1 MTPRIEIDEVTK
13 YFGDKL
19 VLDRVSLRVQQHE
32 VVCLIGAS
40 GSGKSTLLRCVNR
53 LVEHDYGTIRLDG
66 VPVDDPSFGKT
77 GLQRRAGIVFQSYNL
92 FPHMTVL
99 DNITL
104 APRKVHGVPR
114 AQAEERSAAPASSS
128 CWMAASIVRIA
139 RFAMDRFAQA
149 YPEQLSGGQQQ
160 RVAIARAL
168 MTRPDVLLLD
178 EITAA
183 LDPELVGEV
192 LAIIRGL
199 KDEGMTMMIVTHEM
213 GFARDCADRVA
224 FLDGGLI
231 LEEGPPAQIFESP
244 QEARTRAFLQRII
257 SAGRL

>member
-1 MTPRIEIDEVTK
+1 MIEIDGVTK
-13 YFGDKL
+13 YFGEKL
-19 VLDRVSLRVQQHE
+19 VLDRVSLTVNPHE

-66 VPVDDPSFGKT
+66 VPVDDPRFGRT
-77 GLQRRAGIVFQSYNL
+77 GLQKRAAIVFQSYNL
-92 FPHMTVL
+92 FPHMNVL

-104 APRKVHGVPR
+104 APRRVHGQSR
-114 AQAEERSAAPASSS
+114 AEAE
-128 CWMAASIVRIA
+128 A
-139 RFAMDRFAQA
+139 RGYEVLDRFGMTGFVLA

-168 MTRPDVLLLD
+168 MTRPDLLLLD

-192 LAIIRGL
+192 LGIIRGL
-199 KDEGMTMMIVTHEM
+199 KDEGMTMLIVTHEM

-224 FLDGGLI
+224 FLDAGMI
-231 LEEGPPAQIFESP
+231 LEENRPNRLFSAP
-244 QEARTRAFLQRII
+244 QEARTRAFLQRIV
-257 SAGRL
+257 STGRL

>member
-1 MTPRIEIDEVTK
+1 MAPMIEIDEVTK
-13 YFGDKL
+13 YFGTKL
-19 VLDRVSLRVQQHE
+19 VLDRVSLTVNRHE

-66 VPVDDPSFGKT
+66 MPVDDARFGKT
-77 GLQRRAGIVFQSYNL
+77 GLQKRAGIVFQSYNL

-99 DNITL
+99 ENITL
-104 APRKVHGVPR
+104 APRRVHGQSR
-114 AQAEERSAAPASSS
+114 AEAEERGHE
-128 CWMAASIVRIA
+128 VLT
-139 RFAMDRFAQA
+139 RFGMDGFAQA

-224 FLDGGLI
+224 FLSDGMI
-231 LEEGPPAQIFESP
+231 LEEGSPAQIFGAPE
-244 QEARTRAFLQRII
+244 QARTRAFLDRII
-257 SAGRL
+257 ASGRL

>member
-1 MTPRIEIDEVTK
+1 MTTPRIEIDEVTK

-19 VLDRVSLRVQQHE
+19 VLDRVSLSIAPHE

-53 LVEHDYGTIRLDG
+53 LVEHDYGAIRLDG
-66 VPVDDPSFGKT
+66 VAVDDPGFGKT

-104 APRKVHGVPR
+104 GPRRVHGQAR
-114 AQAEERSAAPASSS
+114 AAAEARGRE
-128 CWMAASIVRIA
+128 VLA
-139 RFAMDRFAQA
+139 RFGMEGFVAA

-168 MTRPDVLLLD
+168 MTTPDILLLD

-224 FLDGGLI
+224 FLDDGLI
-231 LEEGPPAQIFESP
+231 LEEGAPADLLGAPREP
-244 QEARTRAFLQRII
+244 RTRAFLQRII
-257 SAGRL
+257 NAGRL

>member
-1 MTPRIEIDEVTK
+1 MTPMIEIDEVTK

-19 VLDRVSLRVQQHE
+19 VLDRVSLSIAPHE

-53 LVEHDYGTIRLDG
+53 LVDHDYGTIRLDG
-66 VPVDDPSFGKT
+66 VPVDDARFGKT
-77 GLQRRAGIVFQSYNL
+77 GLQKRAAIVFQSYNL

-104 APRKVHGVPR
+104 APRRVHGVAR
-114 AQAEERSAAPASSS
+114 AEAEAHGHAVLARFG
-128 CWMAASIVRIA
+128 MDGFAAS
-139 RFAMDRFAQA
+139 

-168 MTRPDVLLLD
+168 MTKPDVLLLD

-183 LDPELVGEV
+183 LDPELVGDV

-213 GFARDCADRVA
+213 AFARDCADRVA
-224 FLDGGLI
+224 FLSDGMI
-231 LEEGPPAQIFESP
+231 LEEGPPAQIFGAP
-244 QEARTRAFLQRII
+244 QHARTQGFLQRII

>member
-1 MTPRIEIDEVTK
+1 MTTPMIEIDTVTK

-19 VLDRVSLRVQQHE
+19 VLDRVSLTVNPHE

-66 VPVDDPSFGKT
+66 VAVEDAAFGKT
-77 GLQRRAGIVFQSYNL
+77 GLQKRAGIVFQSYNL

-104 APRKVHGVPR
+104 APRRVHGVAR
-114 AQAEERSAAPASSS
+114 AEAE
-128 CWMAASIVRIA
+128 A
-139 RFAMDRFAQA
+139 RGREVLTRFGMGDFAVS

-192 LAIIRGL
+192 
-199 KDEGMTMMIVTHEM
+199 MTMMIVTHEM
-213 GFARDCADRVA
+213 GFARECADKVA
-224 FLDGGLI
+224 FLDGGTI
-231 LEEGPPAQIFESP
+231 LEEDAPERLFGSP
-244 QEARTRAFLQRII
+244 RKARTRAFLQRIVE
-257 SAGRL
+257 SGRL

>member
-1 MTPRIEIDEVTK
+1 MIPPMIDIDTVTK
-13 YFGDKL
+13 YFGEKL
-19 VLDRVSLRVQQHE
+19 VLDRVSLRIAPHE

-53 LVEHDYGTIRLDG
+53 LVAHDYGTIRLDG
-66 VPVDDPSFGKT
+66 VPVDDPRFGKT
-77 GLQRRAGIVFQSYNL
+77 GLQKRVAIVFQSYNL
-92 FPHMTVL
+92 FAHMNVL

-104 APRKVHGVPR
+104 APRRVHGQSR
-114 AQAEERSAAPASSS
+114 AEAEDRGRDVLARFGMAGF
-128 CWMAASIVRIA
+128 AAS
-139 RFAMDRFAQA
+139 

-199 KDEGMTMMIVTHEM
+199 KDDGMTMMIVTHEM

-224 FLDGGLI
+224 FLDGGVI
-231 LEEGPPAQIFESP
+231 LEQDTPDRLFGTP
-244 QEARTRAFLQRII
+244 QEPRTKAFLQRII
-257 SAGRL
+257 ASGRL

>member
-1 MTPRIEIDEVTK
+1 MTPMIDIDNVTK

-19 VLDRVSLRVQQHE
+19 VLDRVSLTVNRHE

-66 VPVDDPSFGKT
+66 VPVDDAAFGKT
-77 GLQRRAGIVFQSYNL
+77 GLQRRAGIVFQAYNL
-92 FPHMTVL
+92 FPHMNVL

-104 APRKVHGVPR
+104 APRRVHGQTR
-114 AQAEERSAAPASSS
+114 AGAETRGREVLARFG
-128 CWMAASIVRIA
+128 MEGFAAS
-139 RFAMDRFAQA
+139 

-199 KDEGMTMMIVTHEM
+199 KDDGMTMMIVTHEM

-224 FLDGGLI
+224 FLDGGVI
-231 LEEGPPAQIFESP
+231 LEENTPDKLFGAP
-244 QEARTRAFLQRII
+244 QEARTQAFLQRII
-257 SAGRL
+257 ASGRL

>member
-1 MTPRIEIDEVTK
+1 MTTPRIQIDEVTK

-19 VLDRVSLRVQQHE
+19 VLDRVSLSVNPHE
-32 VVCLIGAS
+32 VTCLIGAS

-92 FPHMTVL
+92 FPHMSVL

-104 APRKVHGVPR
+104 APRKVHGTPR
-114 AQAEERSAAPASSS
+114 AEAEDRGRE
-128 CWMAASIVRIA
+128 VLA

-168 MTRPDVLLLD
+168 MTKPDVLLLD

-213 GFARDCADRVA
+213 AFAREVADRVA

-231 LEEGPPAQIFESP
+231 LEDGPPEQIFGAP

>member
-1 MTPRIEIDEVTK
+1 MIDIDTVTK
-13 YFGDKL
+13 YFGEKL
-19 VLDRVSLRVQQHE
+19 VLDRVSLRIAPHE

-53 LVEHDYGTIRLDG
+53 LVAHDYGTIRLDG
-66 VPVDDPSFGKT
+66 VAVDDPRFGKT
-77 GLQRRAGIVFQSYNL
+77 GLQKRVAIVFQSYNL
-92 FPHMTVL
+92 FAHMNVL

-104 APRKVHGVPR
+104 APRRVHGQSR
-114 AQAEERSAAPASSS
+114 AEAEDRGRDVLARFGMAGF
-128 CWMAASIVRIA
+128 AAS
-139 RFAMDRFAQA
+139 

-199 KDEGMTMMIVTHEM
+199 KDDGMTMMIVTHEM

-224 FLDGGLI
+224 FLDGGVI
-231 LEEGPPAQIFESP
+231 LEQDTPDRLFGTP
-244 QEARTRAFLQRII
+244 QEPRTKAFLQRII
-257 SAGRL
+257 ASGRL

>member
-1 MTPRIEIDEVTK
+1 MIEIDTVTK

-19 VLDRVSLRVQQHE
+19 VLDRVSLTVNPHE

-66 VPVDDPSFGKT
+66 VAVEDTAFGKT
-77 GLQRRAGIVFQSYNL
+77 GLQKRAGIVFQSYNL

-104 APRKVHGVPR
+104 APRRVHGVAR
-114 AQAEERSAAPASSS
+114 AEAE
-128 CWMAASIVRIA
+128 A
-139 RFAMDRFAQA
+139 RGREVLTRFGMGDFAVS

-213 GFARDCADRVA
+213 GFARECADKVA
-224 FLDGGLI
+224 FLDGGTI
-231 LEEGPPAQIFESP
+231 LEEDAPERLFGSP
-244 QEARTRAFLQRII
+244 RKARTRAFLQRIVE
-257 SAGRL
+257 SGRL

>member
-1 MTPRIEIDEVTK
+1 MTPRIDIDNVTK
-13 YFGDKL
+13 YFGEKL
-19 VLDRVSLRVQQHE
+19 VLDRVSLRIDPHE

-53 LVEHDYGTIRLDG
+53 LVEYDYGAIRLDG
-66 VPVDDPSFGKT
+66 VPVDDPAFGKT
-77 GLQRRAGIVFQSYNL
+77 GLQKRAGIVFQAYNL
-92 FPHMTVL
+92 FPHMNVL

-104 APRKVHGVPR
+104 APRRVHGQTR
-114 AQAEERSAAPASSS
+114 AEAEDRGRDVLARFGMADF
-128 CWMAASIVRIA
+128 AAS
-139 RFAMDRFAQA
+139 

-192 LAIIRGL
+192 LGIIRGL
-199 KDEGMTMMIVTHEM
+199 KDDGMTMMIVTHEM
-213 GFARDCADRVA
+213 GFARECADRVA
-224 FLDGGLI
+224 FLDGGVI
-231 LEEGPPAQIFESP
+231 LEEDTPDRLFGSP
-244 QEARTRAFLQRII
+244 QQPRTQAFLQRII
-257 SAGRL
+257 AAGRL

>member
-1 MTPRIEIDEVTK
+1 MTPKIDIDNVTK

-19 VLDRVSLRVQQHE
+19 VLDRVSLRVNPHE

-66 VPVDDPSFGKT
+66 VSVDDPGFGKT
-77 GLQRRAGIVFQSYNL
+77 GLQQRAGIVFQSYNL
-92 FPHMTVL
+92 FPHMNVL

-104 APRKVHGVPR
+104 APRRVHGQLR
-114 AQAEERSAAPASSS
+114 AAAEDRGRD
-128 CWMAASIVRIA
+128 VLA
-139 RFAMDRFAQA
+139 RFGMDGFAAA

-183 LDPELVGEV
+183 LDPELVGDV

-213 GFARDCADRVA
+213 GFARECADRVA
-224 FLDGGLI
+224 FLDGGVI
-231 LEEGPPAQIFESP
+231 LEEDTPDRLFGNP
-244 QEARTRAFLQRII
+244 QEDRTQAFLQRII
-257 SAGRL
+257 AAGRL

>member
-1 MTPRIEIDEVTK
+1 MTTPMIEIDSVTK

-19 VLDRVSLRVQQHE
+19 VLDRVSLRIAPHE

-53 LVEHDYGTIRLDG
+53 LVDHDYGTIRLDG
-66 VPVDDPSFGKT
+66 VPVDDPAFGKT
-77 GLQRRAGIVFQSYNL
+77 GLQKRVAIVFQSYNL
-92 FPHMTVL
+92 FPHMNVL

-104 APRKVHGVPR
+104 APRRVQGQSR
-114 AQAEERSAAPASSS
+114 AEVEDRGREVLARFGMAGF
-128 CWMAASIVRIA
+128 AAS
-139 RFAMDRFAQA
+139 

-160 RVAIARAL
+160 RIAIARAL

-224 FLDGGLI
+224 FLDGGVI
-231 LEEGPPAQIFESP
+231 LEQDTPDRLFGTP
-244 QEARTRAFLQRII
+244 QEPRTKAFLQRII
-257 SAGRL
+257 ASGRL

>member
-1 MTPRIEIDEVTK
+1 MIDIDTVTK
-13 YFGDKL
+13 YFGEKL
-19 VLDRVSLRVQQHE
+19 VLDRVSLRIAPHE

-53 LVEHDYGTIRLDG
+53 LVAHDYGTIRLDG
-66 VPVDDPSFGKT
+66 VPVDDPRFGKT
-77 GLQRRAGIVFQSYNL
+77 GLQKRVAIVFQSYNL
-92 FPHMTVL
+92 FAHMNVL

-104 APRKVHGVPR
+104 APRRVHGQSR
-114 AQAEERSAAPASSS
+114 AEAEDRGRDVLARFGMAGF
-128 CWMAASIVRIA
+128 AAS
-139 RFAMDRFAQA
+139 

-199 KDEGMTMMIVTHEM
+199 KDDGMTMMIVTHEM

-224 FLDGGLI
+224 FLDGGVI
-231 LEEGPPAQIFESP
+231 LEQDTPDRLFGTP
-244 QEARTRAFLQRII
+244 QEPRTKAFLQRII
-257 SAGRL
+257 ASGRL

>member
-1 MTPRIEIDEVTK
+1 MADKIEIDDVTK
-13 YFGDKL
+13 YFGEKL
-19 VLDRVSLRVQQHE
+19 VLDRVSLQVAAHQ

-66 VPVDDPSFGKT
+66 VAVDDPSFGRT
-77 GLQRRAGIVFQSYNL
+77 GLQRRIAIVFQSYNL

-104 APRKVHGVPR
+104 APRRVHGVSR
-114 AQAEERSAAPASSS
+114 AEAEVRARETLDRFG
-128 CWMAASIVRIA
+128 MAA
-139 RFAMDRFAQA
+139 FAGS

-160 RVAIARAL
+160 RVAIVRAL

-192 LAIIRGL
+192 LRIIRGL
-199 KDEGMTMMIVTHEM
+199 KDQGMTMLIVTHEM
-213 GFARDCADRVA
+213 GFARDVADRVA
-224 FLDGGLI
+224 FLDGGAI
-231 LEEGPPAQIFESP
+231 LEEDVPARLLSAP
-244 QEARTRAFLQRII
+244 QEERTRRFLQRIVE
-257 SAGRL
+257 SGRM

>member
-1 MTPRIEIDEVTK
+1 MTTPMIDIDTVTK
-13 YFGDKL
+13 YFGEKL
-19 VLDRVSLRVQQHE
+19 VLDRVSLRIAPHE

-53 LVEHDYGTIRLDG
+53 LVAHDYGTIRLDG
-66 VPVDDPSFGKT
+66 VAVDDPRFGKT
-77 GLQRRAGIVFQSYNL
+77 GLQKRVAIVFQSYNL
-92 FPHMTVL
+92 FAHMNVL

-104 APRKVHGVPR
+104 APRRVHGQSR
-114 AQAEERSAAPASSS
+114 AEAEDRGRDVLARFGMAGF
-128 CWMAASIVRIA
+128 AAS
-139 RFAMDRFAQA
+139 

-199 KDEGMTMMIVTHEM
+199 KDDGMTMMIVTHEM

-224 FLDGGLI
+224 FLDGGVI
-231 LEEGPPAQIFESP
+231 LEQDTPDRLFGTP
-244 QEARTRAFLQRII
+244 QEPRTKAFLQRII
-257 SAGRL
+257 ASGRL

>member
-1 MTPRIEIDEVTK
+1 MTTPMIEIDTVTK

-19 VLDRVSLRVQQHE
+19 VLDRVSLTVNPHE

-66 VPVDDPSFGKT
+66 VAVEDAAFGKT
-77 GLQRRAGIVFQSYNL
+77 GLQKRAGIVFQSYNL

-104 APRKVHGVPR
+104 APRRVHGVAR
-114 AQAEERSAAPASSS
+114 AEAE
-128 CWMAASIVRIA
+128 A
-139 RFAMDRFAQA
+139 RGREVLTRFGMGDFAVS

-213 GFARDCADRVA
+213 GFARECADKLA
-224 FLDGGLI
+224 FLDGGTI
-231 LEEGPPAQIFESP
+231 LEEDAPERLFGSP
-244 QEARTRAFLQRII
+244 RKARTRAFLQRIVE
-257 SAGRL
+257 SGRL

>member
-1 MTPRIEIDEVTK
+1 MTTPMIEIDTVTK

-19 VLDRVSLRVQQHE
+19 VLDRVSLRVAPHE

-53 LVEHDYGTIRLDG
+53 LVEHDYGMIRLDG
-66 VPVDDPSFGKT
+66 VPVDDPAFGKT
-77 GLQRRAGIVFQSYNL
+77 GLQKRTGIVFQSYNL
-92 FPHMTVL
+92 FPHMNVL

-104 APRKVHGVPR
+104 APRRVHGQSR
-114 AQAEERSAAPASSS
+114 AEAEDRGREVLARFGMAGF
-128 CWMAASIVRIA
+128 AAS
-139 RFAMDRFAQA
+139 

-213 GFARDCADRVA
+213 GFARECADRVA
-224 FLDGGLI
+224 FLDGGVI
-231 LEEGPPAQIFESP
+231 LEQDAPDRLFGAP
-244 QEARTRAFLQRII
+244 QQARTKAFLQRII
-257 SAGRL
+257 ASGRL

>member
-1 MTPRIEIDEVTK
+1 MTTPMIDIDTVTK
-13 YFGDKL
+13 YFGEKL
-19 VLDRVSLRVQQHE
+19 VLDRVSLRIAPHE

-53 LVEHDYGTIRLDG
+53 LVAHDYGTIRLDG
-66 VPVDDPSFGKT
+66 VAVDDPRFGKT
-77 GLQRRAGIVFQSYNL
+77 GLQKRAAIVFQSYNL
-92 FPHMTVL
+92 FAHMNVL

-104 APRKVHGVPR
+104 APRRVHGQSR
-114 AQAEERSAAPASSS
+114 TEAEDRGRDVLARFGMAGF
-128 CWMAASIVRIA
+128 AAS
-139 RFAMDRFAQA
+139 

-199 KDEGMTMMIVTHEM
+199 KDDGMTMMIVTHEM

-224 FLDGGLI
+224 FLDGGVI
-231 LEEGPPAQIFESP
+231 LEQDTPDRLFGTP
-244 QEARTRAFLQRII
+244 QEPRTKAFLQRII
-257 SAGRL
+257 ASGRL

>member
-1 MTPRIEIDEVTK
+1 MTPMIEIDEVTK
-13 YFGDKL
+13 YFGTKL
-19 VLDRVSLRVQQHE
+19 VLDRVSLTVNRHE

-53 LVEHDYGTIRLDG
+53 LVAHDYGTIRLDG
-66 VPVDDPSFGKT
+66 VPVDDPRFGKT
-77 GLQRRAGIVFQSYNL
+77 GLQKRAGIVFQSYNL

-99 DNITL
+99 ENITL
-104 APRKVHGVPR
+104 APRRVHGVSRAEATAR
-114 AQAEERSAAPASSS
+114 AQE
-128 CWMAASIVRIA
+128 VLA
-139 RFAMDRFAQA
+139 RFGMDGFAQA

-168 MTRPDVLLLD
+168 MTKPDVLLLD

-199 KDEGMTMMIVTHEM
+199 KDAGMTMMIVTHEM

-224 FLDGGLI
+224 FLSDGMI
-231 LEEGPPAQIFESP
+231 LEEGPPDRIFGAPEQP
-244 QEARTRAFLQRII
+244 RTRAFLDRII
-257 SAGRL
+257 ASGRL

>member
-1 MTPRIEIDEVTK
+1 MIEIHDVTK

-19 VLDRVSLRVQQHE
+19 VLDRVSLTVNPHE

-40 GSGKSTLLRCVNR
+40 GSGKSTLLRCLNR

-66 VPVDDPSFGKT
+66 LPVDDAAFGKT
-77 GLQRRAGIVFQSYNL
+77 GLQKRVGIVFQSYNL

-104 APRKVHGVPR
+104 APRRVHRQPR
-114 AQAEERSAAPASSS
+114 AEAEAHGREVLARFGMAGFASS
-128 CWMAASIVRIA
+128 
-139 RFAMDRFAQA
+139 

-199 KDEGMTMMIVTHEM
+199 KDEGMTMVIVTHEM

-224 FLDGGLI
+224 FLDGGVI
-231 LEEGPPAQIFESP
+231 LEEDTPARIFEAP
-244 QEARTRAFLQRII
+244 QAARTQAFLQRII
-257 SAGRL
+257 ASGRL

>member
-1 MTPRIEIDEVTK
+1 MTKPMIEIDTVTK

-19 VLDRVSLRVQQHE
+19 VLDRVSLTVNPHE

-40 GSGKSTLLRCVNR
+40 GSGKSTLLRCINR
-53 LVEHDYGTIRLDG
+53 LVDHDYGTIRLDG
-66 VPVDDPSFGKT
+66 MANDDPRFGKT
-77 GLQRRAGIVFQSYNL
+77 GLQQRASIVFQAYNL

-104 APRKVHGVPR
+104 APRRVQGQPR
-114 AQAEERSAAPASSS
+114 AEAEERGRAVLGRFGMDSF
-128 CWMAASIVRIA
+128 AAS
-139 RFAMDRFAQA
+139 

-213 GFARDCADRVA
+213 GFARECADRVA
-224 FLDGGLI
+224 FLDGGVI
-231 LEEGPPAQIFESP
+231 LEEETPDRLFGAP
-244 QEARTRAFLQRII
+244 QEPRTRAFLQRIVA
-257 SAGRL
+257 SGRL

>member
-1 MTPRIEIDEVTK
+1 MAAMIEIDGVTK

-19 VLDRVSLRVQQHE
+19 VLDRVSLKVRRHE

-66 VPVDDPSFGKT
+66 VPNDDPGFGRT
-77 GLQRRAGIVFQSYNL
+77 GLQRRTAIVFQSYNL
-92 FPHMTVL
+92 FPHLNVL

-104 APRKVHGVPR
+104 APRRVHGQSRVE
-114 AQAEERSAAPASSS
+114 AETRGRE
-128 CWMAASIVRIA
+128 VLA
-139 RFAMDRFAQA
+139 RFGMNAFAHV

-160 RVAIARAL
+160 RIAIARAL

-192 LAIIRGL
+192 QAIIRGL
-199 KDEGMTMMIVTHEM
+199 KDDGMTMIIVTHEM

-224 FLDGGLI
+224 FLDGGII
-231 LEEGPPAQIFESP
+231 LEEDIPERLFLSP
-244 QEARTRAFLQRII
+244 QEPRTQAFLRRITA
-257 SAGRL
+257 SGRL

>member
-1 MTPRIEIDEVTK
+1 
-13 YFGDKL
+13 
-19 VLDRVSLRVQQHE
+19 
-32 VVCLIGAS
+32 
-40 GSGKSTLLRCVNR
+40 
-53 LVEHDYGTIRLDG
+53 
-66 VPVDDPSFGKT
+66 
-77 GLQRRAGIVFQSYNL
+77 
-92 FPHMTVL
+92 MTVL

-104 APRKVHGVPR
+104 APRRVHGVPR
-114 AQAEERSAAPASSS
+114 TEAEARGHE
-128 CWMAASIVRIA
+128 VLA
-139 RFAMDRFAQA
+139 RFGMEGFTAA

-168 MTRPDVLLLD
+168 MTKPDVLLLD

-224 FLDGGLI
+224 FLADGMI
-231 LEEGPPAQIFESP
+231 LEEDRPARLFAAP
-244 QEARTRAFLQRII
+244 QHERTRRFLQRITE
-257 SAGRL
+257 SGRL

>member
-1 MTPRIEIDEVTK
+1 MTTPMIDIDTVTK
-13 YFGDKL
+13 YFGEKL
-19 VLDRVSLRVQQHE
+19 VLDRVSLRIAPHE

-53 LVEHDYGTIRLDG
+53 LVAHDYGTIRLDG
-66 VPVDDPSFGKT
+66 VPVDDPRFGKT
-77 GLQRRAGIVFQSYNL
+77 GLQKRVAIVFQSYNL
-92 FPHMTVL
+92 FAHMNVL

-104 APRKVHGVPR
+104 APRRVHGQSR
-114 AQAEERSAAPASSS
+114 AEAEDRGRD
-128 CWMAASIVRIA
+128 VLA
-139 RFAMDRFAQA
+139 RFGMAGFATS

-199 KDEGMTMMIVTHEM
+199 KDDGMTMMIVTHEM

-224 FLDGGLI
+224 FLDGGVI
-231 LEEGPPAQIFESP
+231 LEQDTPDRLFGTP
-244 QEARTRAFLQRII
+244 QEPRTKAFLQRII
-257 SAGRL
+257 ASGRL

>member
-1 MTPRIEIDEVTK
+1 MTTPMIEIEDVTK
-13 YFGDKL
+13 YFGTKL
-19 VLDRVSLRVQQHE
+19 VLDRVSLTVNRHE

-104 APRKVHGVPR
+104 APRRVHGQSR
-114 AQAEERSAAPASSS
+114 AEAEDRGHA
-128 CWMAASIVRIA
+128 VLA
-139 RFAMDRFAQA
+139 RFGMHGFAAA

-192 LAIIRGL
+192 LSIIRGL

-213 GFARDCADRVA
+213 GFAREVADRVA
-224 FLDGGLI
+224 FLDGGAI
-231 LEEGPPAQIFESP
+231 LEEDVPERLFGTPRA
-244 QEARTRAFLQRII
+244 ARTQAFLQRII
-257 SAGRL
+257 ASGRL

>member
-1 MTPRIEIDEVTK
+1 MIEIDEVTK
-13 YFGDKL
+13 YFGTKL
-19 VLDRVSLRVQQHE
+19 VLDRVSLTVNRHE

-53 LVEHDYGTIRLDG
+53 LVAHDYGTIRLDG
-66 VPVDDPSFGKT
+66 VPVDDPRFGKT
-77 GLQRRAGIVFQSYNL
+77 GLQKRAGIVFQSYNL

-99 DNITL
+99 ENITL
-104 APRKVHGVPR
+104 APRRVHGVSRAEATAR
-114 AQAEERSAAPASSS
+114 AQE
-128 CWMAASIVRIA
+128 VLA
-139 RFAMDRFAQA
+139 RFGMDGFAQA

-168 MTRPDVLLLD
+168 MTKPDVLLLD

-199 KDEGMTMMIVTHEM
+199 KDAGMTMMIVTHEM

-224 FLDGGLI
+224 FLSDGMI
-231 LEEGPPAQIFESP
+231 LEEGPPDRIFGAPEQP
-244 QEARTRAFLQRII
+244 RTRAFLDRII
-257 SAGRL
+257 ASGRL